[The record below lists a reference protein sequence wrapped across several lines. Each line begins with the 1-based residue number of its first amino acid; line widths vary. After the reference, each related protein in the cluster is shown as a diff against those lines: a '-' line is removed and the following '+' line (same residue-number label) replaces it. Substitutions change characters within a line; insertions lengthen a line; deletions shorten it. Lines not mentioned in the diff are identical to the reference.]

1 MTVAVETGMNEGR
14 NALKGT
20 QLSFLGWED
29 DSIVARPSD
38 FFQEKLEICIYCCCD
53 CFQFGNVSNNSIK

>member
-1 MTVAVETGMNEGR
+1 MTVAVETGMNEGQ

-29 DSIVARPSD
+29 DSIVARPD
-38 FFQEKLEICIYCCCD
+38 FFQEKLEICIYLLLL
-53 CFQFGNVSNNSIK
+53 